1 MLKEW
6 RRTPDVLL
14 MSGCPQEIDDLL
26 PTRQTL
32 VGKLKNLEDNDSWRD
47 FFETYWK
54 LIYAF
59 AIKSG
64 CTDAEAEEVV
74 QETIISVSRKMPE
87 FQYNPSRCSFK
98 GWLMHVANWRV
109 IDQLRKRRHQV
120 IRSEILEGDVSTNAT
135 GFLEKIPDPLSP
147 GVEQLWD
154 GEWQRNLMDAAI
166 ERVKRRCN
174 PQHYQAFYLA
184 AVKKLPLAQIS
195 ANLGMNRA
203 QVYLAKHR
211 VGAQVRKEMKYLERK
226 LL

>member
-1 MLKEW
+1 MSPC
-6 RRTPDVLL
+6 PDEL
-14 MSGCPQEIDDLL
+14 DDLS

-32 VGKLKNLEDNDSWRD
+32 VERLKNLEDNESWRD
-47 FFETYWK
+47 FFQTYWR

-64 CTDAEAEEVV
+64 CTDPEAEEVV

-87 FQYNPSRCSFK
+87 FQYNPARCSFK

-109 IDQLRKRRHQV
+109 IDQLRKRRHELV
-120 IRSEILEGDVSTNAT
+120 RPEALHAETSSNGT
-135 GFLEKIPDPLSP
+135 GFIERIPDPIRP
-147 GVEQLWD
+147 AVEQLWD
-154 GEWQRNLMDAAI
+154 GEWRRNLMDAAI

-174 PQHYQAFYLA
+174 PHHYQAFYLS
-184 AVKKLPLAQIS
+184 AVKKLPLAEITTT
-195 ANLGMNRA
+195 LGLNRA

-211 VGAQVRKEMKYLERK
+211 VASQVRRELKYLETK